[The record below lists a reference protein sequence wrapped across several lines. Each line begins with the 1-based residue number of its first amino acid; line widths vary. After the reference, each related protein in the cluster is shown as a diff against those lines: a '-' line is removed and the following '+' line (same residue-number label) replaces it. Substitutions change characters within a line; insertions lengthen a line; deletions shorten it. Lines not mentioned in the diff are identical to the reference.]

1 MITREKLNN
10 LRRLPLEDIFQIFH
24 ECVGALA
31 IADMDEAEH
40 ALGISKRR
48 IYQLMNDKNSVSLGK
63 HEFPCINL
71 FVK

>member
-10 LRRLPLEDIFQIFH
+10 LRRLPLEDILQIFH

-31 IADMDEAEH
+31 ITDMDEAQH

-48 IYQLMNDKNSVSLGK
+48 IYQLMDQNNSIQIGK
-63 HEFPCINL
+63 HKFPCINL
-71 FVK
+71 FIK